1 MTIKEAKAIDM
12 VFYLSTIGY
21 EPAKIKGDDY
31 WFYSPFRKEHTPSF
45 KVNRKLN
52 KWFDFGEGKG
62 GSLIDFLLELEN
74 NPIPQILSK
83 LERLQLPAT
92 TVATVSNSANVIEII
107 ETRSLIAPALIN
119 YYQSRRIAREI
130 ADQYLC
136 EVDYTNGDKLYY
148 ALGFKNDTCGYEL
161 RSPYFKG
168 SSSPKA
174 PTTYKNNSDALAVFE
189 GFFNFLSYQTIYVGS
204 DVPERDFLVLN
215 STSFF
220 QHALPFMQTY
230 LSVHLYL
237 DNDPTGDKFTNLA
250 LSLDKQKFID
260 ERSLYKNHK
269 DLNDWHRHFGLQP
282 VANRQLR

>member
-31 WFYSPFRKEHTPSF
+31 WYLSPFRDERTPSF

-74 NPIPQILSK
+74 DPIPQILNK
-83 LERLQLPAT
+83 LERLQLPT
-92 TVATVSNSANVIEII
+92 TTIATVSNRTNVIEVI
-107 ETRSLIAPALIN
+107 ETRSLFTPALIN

-130 ADQYLC
+130 AHQYLC
-136 EVDYTNGDKLYY
+136 EVDYTNGGKFYY
-148 ALGFKNDTCGYEL
+148 ALGFKNDAGGYEL

-174 PTTYKNNSDALAVFE
+174 PTTFKNNSDALAVFE
-189 GFFNFLSYQTIYVGS
+189 GFFNFLSYQTIYSGS
-204 DVPERDFLVLN
+204 NVPERDFVVLN

-220 QHALPFMQTY
+220 QQSLPFMQTY

-237 DNDPTGDKFTNLA
+237 DNDPTGDEFTNLA

-260 ERSLYKNHK
+260 ERSLYRNHK

-282 VANRQLR
+282 VANR